1 MRVGSLPN
9 GASPYGLLDMVGNA
23 REWTD
28 SPRRSYPLDPSA
40 DAGDGAADR
49 VTRGGSW
56 LSLPSSIE
64 LTRRLVEPPSAAAKD
79 LGFRCAVSADRA
91 LGR

>member
-1 MRVGSLPN
+1 
-9 GASPYGLLDMVGNA
+9 MVGNA

-28 SPRRSYPLDPSA
+28 SPRRSYPLDPTA
-40 DAGDGAADR
+40 DGGDGAADR

-56 LSLPSSIE
+56 LSLPTSIE
-64 LTRRLVEPPSAAAKD
+64 LTRRLVEPTSAAAKD

-91 LGR
+91 VGR